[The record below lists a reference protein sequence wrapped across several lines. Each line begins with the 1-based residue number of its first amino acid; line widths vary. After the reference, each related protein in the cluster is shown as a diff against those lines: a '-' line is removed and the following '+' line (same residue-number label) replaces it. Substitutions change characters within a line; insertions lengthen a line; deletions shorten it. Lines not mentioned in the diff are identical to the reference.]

1 MADTKTKQDVID
13 AAEDTKAKAGET
25 VDSAADTAQT
35 AKDVV
40 KSIFSKALDE
50 AKAAALSS
58 ANALGKKAQE
68 QGEIYKEKLVAADL
82 VGEAKALGADAK
94 ARAAVLAVDG
104 KAKASDALTS
114 LGKVVADNANLV
126 DDKLGEKYG
135 DYARSAARSIQET
148 AARIEAK
155 DLGELGE
162 EAKTFVRTKPLLA
175 LGIAAVAGYLVART
189 LTGSSKDAPEDEA

>member
-1 MADTKTKQDVID
+1 MADTKTTQDIED
-13 AAEDTKAKAGET
+13 AAKDTKAKAVET
-25 VDSAADTAQT
+25 VDAAAETAQT
-35 AKDVV
+35 TKDAV
-40 KSIFSKALDE
+40 KSIFTKALDE

-68 QGEIYKEKLVAADL
+68 QGEIYKDRLVAADL

-104 KAKASDALTS
+104 KSRASDALTG
-114 LGKVVADNANLV
+114 LGKIVADNAGVV

-135 DYARSAARSIQET
+135 DYARSAARTIQET
-148 AARIEAK
+148 AARLEAK

-189 LTGSSKDAPEDEA
+189 LTSSSNDEA